1 MAIPVEPVLPFEKVM
16 PTESEIIS
24 RIRHRS
30 HTRVDVL
37 IGIGDDAAVLKN
49 TSETDLLACCDLMVE
64 GVHFRLD
71 WTTPRMLGRKAL
83 AVNLSDIAAMGGVP
97 KFAMISVA
105 LTSDCSAEFVDELF
119 GGIAELAN
127 EHGVSIVGGDTSSSR
142 DSLFID
148 VSVIGE
154 CETGKAITRRGAKT
168 GDKIYVSGSLGASA
182 LGLSLLKEGSRLE
195 ELKVRSD
202 AKQKAIIKHLA
213 PEPRLKLGRALR
225 EAGLATSMIDISDGL
240 STDLWHILDESHA
253 GALIHAE
260 AIPIAGCVLSLSRGT
275 QGIDPLKL
283 ALNGGEDYELLF
295 TVRPESEKQLM
306 ALAETLGTKITAIG
320 EIFGDTRLSIER
332 NGAIELLERTG
343 YEHLI

>member
-1 MAIPVEPVLPFEKVM
+1 M

-260 AIPIAGCVLSLSRGT
+260 AVPIAGCVLSLSRGT

-295 TVRPESEKQLM
+295 TVRPESETQLM
-306 ALAETLGTKITAIG
+306 ALAEPLGTKITAIG

>member
-1 MAIPVEPVLPFEKVM
+1 M
-16 PTESEIIS
+16 PSESEIIS
-24 RIRHRS
+24 RIKQARS
-30 HTRVDVL
+30 RGDVL

-71 WTTPRMLGRKAL
+71 WTTPRMLGAKAL

-105 LTSDCSAEFVDELF
+105 LTSRCSAEFVDELF
-119 GGIAELAN
+119 GGIEELAD
-127 EHGVSIVGGDTSSSR
+127 EHGVSIIGGDTSSSR
-142 DSLFID
+142 DSLFLD
-148 VSVIGE
+148 LSVIGE

-195 ELKVRSD
+195 DSKDRSD
-202 AKQKAIIKHLA
+202 AKQQAILKHLA
-213 PEPRLKLGRALR
+213 PEPRLKLGRAIG

-260 AIPIAGCVLSLSRGT
+260 AVPIADCVLSLSRGT
-275 QGIDPLKL
+275 QGIDPLRL
-283 ALNGGEDYELLF
+283 APDGGEDYELLF
-295 TVRPESEKQLM
+295 TVRPGSEKQLK
-306 ALAETLGTKITAIG
+306 ALAETLGTRITAIG
-320 EIFGDTRLSIER
+320 EIVDDTHLSIER
-332 NGAIELLERTG
+332 SGAIELVERSG

>member
-1 MAIPVEPVLPFEKVM
+1 M
-16 PTESEIIS
+16 PSESEIIS
-24 RIRHRS
+24 RIKRRARS
-30 HTRVDVL
+30 RDDIL

-64 GVHFRLD
+64 GVHFQLD

-97 KFAMISVA
+97 KFAMISIS
-105 LTSDCSAEFVDELF
+105 LPSHCSAEFVDELF
-119 GGIAELAN
+119 GGIAEMAD

-154 CETGKAITRRGAKT
+154 CASGKAIARRGAKT
-168 GDKIYVSGSLGASA
+168 GDKVYVSGSLGASA
-182 LGLSLLKEGSRLE
+182 LGLSLLKDGRRLE
-195 ELKVRSD
+195 DLKVRSD
-202 AKQKAIIKHLA
+202 AKQQAIIKHLS
-213 PEPRLKLGRALR
+213 PEPRLKLGRAIGK
-225 EAGLATSMIDISDGL
+225 AGLATSMIDISDGL

-260 AIPIAGCVLSLSRGT
+260 AVPVATCVLSLAQET
-275 QGIDPLKL
+275 QGIDPLRL
-283 ALNGGEDYELLF
+283 ALDGGEDYELLF
-295 TVRPESEKQLM
+295 TARPESEKQLI
-306 ALAETLGTKITAIG
+306 ALSETLGTMITAIG
-320 EIFGDTRLSIER
+320 EIVGDTRVSIER
-332 NGAIELLERTG
+332 NGAIESVERSG

>member
-1 MAIPVEPVLPFEKVM
+1 M

-24 RIRHRS
+24 RIRRRS
-30 HTRVDVL
+30 HSSGDVR

-49 TSETDLLACCDLMVE
+49 TRETDLLACCDLMVE

-71 WTTPRMLGRKAL
+71 WTTPRLLGRKAL

-105 LTSDCSAEFVDELF
+105 LPHHCSAEFADELF
-119 GGIAELAN
+119 GGIAELAD
-127 EHGVSIVGGDTSSSR
+127 EHGVSIIGGDTSSSR

-154 CETGKAITRRGAKT
+154 CETGKAITRRGAMI

-182 LGLSLLKEGSRLE
+182 LGLSLLKDGGRLE
-195 ELKVRSD
+195 DSTDRSD
-202 AKQKAIIKHLA
+202 AKQQAIFKHLA
-213 PEPRLKLGRALR
+213 PEPRLTLGRALG

-240 STDLWHILDESHA
+240 STDLWHTLDESHA
-253 GALIHAE
+253 GALIRAD
-260 AIPIAGCVLSLSRGT
+260 AVPIAGCVVSLLPGT
-275 QGIDPLKL
+275 QGIDPLRL
-283 ALNGGEDYELLF
+283 ALDGGEDYELLF
-295 TVRPESEKQLM
+295 TARPESEKQLM
-306 ALAETLGTKITAIG
+306 ALPETLGTKITAIG
-320 EIFGDTRLSIER
+320 EIVGDNRLSIEL
-332 NGAIELLERTG
+332 NGAIESVERSG

>member
-1 MAIPVEPVLPFEKVM
+1 M

-24 RIRHRS
+24 RIRRRS
-30 HTRVDVL
+30 RSRGDVL

-64 GVHFRLD
+64 SVHFRLD

-105 LTSDCSAEFVDELF
+105 LPGRCSAEFIDELF
-119 GGIAELAN
+119 GGIFELAD
-127 EHGVSIVGGDTSSSR
+127 EHGVSIVGGDTSRSQ

-154 CETGKAITRRGAKT
+154 CETGKAVIRRGAKT

-182 LGLSLLKEGSRLE
+182 LGLSLLKDGCRLE
-195 ELKVRSD
+195 DLKDRGD
-202 AKQKAIIKHLA
+202 AKRRAIIKHLA
-213 PEPRLKLGRALR
+213 PEPRLKLGRALG

-240 STDLWHILDESHA
+240 STDLWHILDESKA

-260 AIPIAGCVLSLSRGT
+260 AIPIAGCVLSVMAGS
-275 QGIDPLKL
+275 QAVDPLRL
-283 ALNGGEDYELLF
+283 ALDGGEDYELLF

-306 ALAETLGTKITAIG
+306 AVAETIGTRITAIG
-320 EIFGDTRLSIER
+320 EIVGDNRLSIEL
-332 NGAIELLERTG
+332 NGSIESAERSG